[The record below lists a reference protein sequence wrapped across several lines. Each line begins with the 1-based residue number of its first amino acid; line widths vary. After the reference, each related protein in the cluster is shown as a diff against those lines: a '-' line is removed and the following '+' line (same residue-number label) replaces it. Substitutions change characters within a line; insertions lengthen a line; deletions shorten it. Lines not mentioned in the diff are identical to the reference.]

1 LLITASGPDLG
12 SGGFRSFMSRIRL
25 YVGTLVA
32 LAAVSL
38 AWVYTISPSVD
49 GESIQAAICFA
60 ALAAVSTVAAYK
72 KGARRES
79 GSVAFLPML
88 ASVIVVPNWITVATL
103 GIALLFV
110 EIAAKR
116 VLIKASFNVAQ
127 AILWVSCAIL
137 AYHYLGGA
145 PLRENSTVN
154 YVAFA
159 STLTVFAFLH
169 SSAVAGAIAISEGK
183 DFFEVW
189 WSGAKV
195 TVIADLLTL
204 PFVYVCALLY
214 VYWGPMGAVGFMVLA
229 IGYRH
234 INKVNWQLQQTNQ
247 ELLQLMVAAIE
258 ARDPY
263 TSGHSRRVSR
273 NARLIAQAIGLREK
287 QVERVAVAALL
298 HDVGK
303 IHEVFAP
310 ILSKPGRLTAEE
322 NAIMQTHPIKSEELV
337 KTVSQLGDVVAP
349 IRHHHENWDGT
360 GYPDGLVGEAIPLA
374 SRIIMFA
381 DTIDAMTTDRPY
393 RAALTETQ
401 VRNEFLKLRGRQFDP
416 NICDK
421 LLSSAIYPKLF
432 DQDLPLQPAIAE
444 NERRKTPPKSRL
456 AS

>member
-1 LLITASGPDLG
+1 MTN
-12 SGGFRSFMSRIRL
+12 RIRA
-25 YVGTLVA
+25 YVGSLVV
-32 LAAVSL
+32 LAAFTF
-38 AWVYTISPSVD
+38 AWVYEISPDVSRSTLK
-49 GESIQAAICFA
+49 GALWFA
-60 ALAAVSTVAAYK
+60 ALAALSGLLAYK
-72 KGARRES
+72 KAARRET

-88 ASVIVVPNWITVATL
+88 ASVIVAPSWITVACL
-103 GIALLFV
+103 GAATVVV
-110 EIAAKR
+110 EVAARR
-116 VLIKASFNVAQ
+116 VLIKAVFNVAQ
-127 AILWVSCAIL
+127 AMFWVACAVL
-137 AYHYLGGA
+137 AYHYLGGQ
-145 PLRENSTVN
+145 PLRRDAAV
-154 YVAFA
+154 YYPAFVAALAAFA
-159 STLTVFAFLH
+159 FIH
-169 SSAVAGAIAISEGK
+169 SSALAGAISISEGK
-183 DFFEVW
+183 SFFEVW
-189 WSGAKV
+189 WSGARV

-214 VYWGPMGAVGFMVLA
+214 VYWGPVGAIAFMILA
-229 IGYRH
+229 LGYRE

-263 TSGHSRRVSR
+263 TSGHSRRVAR
-273 NARLIAQAIGLREK
+273 NARLIAQAMGMRDR

-337 KTVSQLGDVVAP
+337 KTVSQLNDVVAP

-360 GYPDGLVGEAIPLA
+360 GYPDGLVGENIPIA

-393 RAALTETQ
+393 RAALSEAQ
-401 VRNEFLKLRGRQFDP
+401 VRSEFVKLRGRQFDP

-421 LLSSAIYPKLF
+421 LLTSSIYPRLF
-432 DQDLPLQPAIAE
+432 DQDVPIKPAIAE
-444 NERRKTPPKSRL
+444 QERRAVAAKSPLL

>member
-1 LLITASGPDLG
+1 MTN
-12 SGGFRSFMSRIRL
+12 RIRV
-25 YVGTLVA
+25 YVGTLVV
-32 LAAVSL
+32 LAAVTF
-38 AWVYTISPSVD
+38 AWVYNLSPQLSR
-49 GESIQAAICFA
+49 GTLKGALWFA
-60 ALAAVSTVAAYK
+60 ALAALSGLLAYK
-72 KGARRES
+72 KAARRET

-88 ASVIVVPNWITVATL
+88 ASVIVAPSWITVACL
-103 GIALLFV
+103 GAATVVV
-110 EIAAKR
+110 EVASRRA
-116 VLIKASFNVAQ
+116 LIKAIFNVAQ
-127 AILWVSCAIL
+127 AMFWVACAIL
-137 AYHYLGGA
+137 AYHYLGGK
-145 PLRENSTVN
+145 PLQVGAGV
-154 YVAFA
+154 YYPAFIA
-159 STLTVFAFLH
+159 ALAAFAFLH
-169 SSAVAGAIAISEGK
+169 SSALAGAISISEGK
-183 DFFEVW
+183 SFFEVW
-189 WSGAKV
+189 WSGARV

-204 PFVYVCALLY
+204 PFVYVCALLF
-214 VYWGPMGAVGFMVLA
+214 VYWGPVGAIAFMILA
-229 IGYRH
+229 LGYRE

-263 TSGHSRRVSR
+263 TSGHSRRVAR
-273 NARLIAQAIGLREK
+273 NARLIAQAIGLRER

-337 KTVSQLGDVVAP
+337 KTVSQLSDVVAP

-360 GYPDGLVGEAIPLA
+360 GYPDGLVGENIPIA

-393 RAALTETQ
+393 RAALTEAQ
-401 VRNEFLKLRGRQFDP
+401 VRSEFVKLRGRQFDP

-421 LLSSAIYPKLF
+421 LLTSSVYPRLF
-432 DQDLPLQPAIAE
+432 DQDVPLKPVIAE
-444 NERRKTPPKSRL
+444 QERRMVATKSPLL

>member
-1 LLITASGPDLG
+1 
-12 SGGFRSFMSRIRL
+12 MSNRIRV
-25 YVGTLVA
+25 YVGTLVLLA
-32 LAAVSL
+32 AGTLAWVYKISPDIGGAEIKGAVWFALLAAVSGL
-38 AWVYTISPSVD
+38 
-49 GESIQAAICFA
+49 
-60 ALAAVSTVAAYK
+60 AAYK
-72 KGARRES
+72 KGARKEA
-79 GSVAFLPML
+79 GSIAFLPML
-88 ASVIVVPNWITVATL
+88 ASVIVVPSWITVACL
-103 GIALLFV
+103 GVALLVV
-110 EIAAKR
+110 EIAARR
-116 VLIKASFNVAQ
+116 VAIKAIFNVAQ
-127 AILWVSCAIL
+127 AIFWVACAIL
-137 AYHYLGGA
+137 AYHYLGGR
-145 PLRENSTVN
+145 PLVTGGPVN
-154 YVAFA
+154 YVAFGA
-159 STLTVFAFLH
+159 ALAAFAFLH
-169 SSAVAGAIAISEGK
+169 SSALAGAISISENQS
-183 DFFEVW
+183 FFEVW
-189 WSGAKV
+189 WSGARV

-214 VYWGPMGAVGFMVLA
+214 VYWGPVGAIGFMILA

-263 TSGHSRRVSR
+263 TSGHSRRVAR
-273 NARLIAQAIGLREK
+273 NARLIAQAIGLRDR

-337 KTVSQLGDVVAP
+337 KTVSQLSDVVAP

-360 GYPDGLVGEAIPLA
+360 GYPDGLIGESIPIA

-393 RAALTETQ
+393 RAALTEAQ
-401 VRNEFLKLRGRQFDP
+401 VRSEFIRLRGRQFDP
-416 NICDK
+416 IICDK
-421 LLSSAIYPKLF
+421 LLNSPIYLRLF
-432 DQDLPLQPAIAE
+432 DQDVPLTPIIAE
-444 NERRKTPPKSRL
+444 NERIRSTPKSSPRL

>member
-1 LLITASGPDLG
+1 
-12 SGGFRSFMSRIRL
+12 MSNRIRV
-25 YVGTLVA
+25 YVSTLVLLA
-32 LAAVSL
+32 AGAFVWVYQLSPDIDSTAVKGALWFATLAAVS
-38 AWVYTISPSVD
+38 V
-49 GESIQAAICFA
+49 
-60 ALAAVSTVAAYK
+60 VAAYK
-72 KGARRES
+72 KGARREA

-88 ASVIVVPNWITVATL
+88 ASVIVFPSWITVASL
-103 GIALLFV
+103 GIAILAV
-110 EIAAKR
+110 EIAARR

-127 AILWVSCAIL
+127 AVLWVACAIL
-137 AYHYLGGA
+137 AYTYLGGT
-145 PLRENSTVN
+145 PLKIGSTVN
-154 YVAFA
+154 YAAFA
-159 STLTVFAFLH
+159 ATLAVFAFLH
-169 SSAVAGAIAISEGK
+169 SSALAGAIALSEDK

-195 TVIADLLTL
+195 TVIADILTL

-214 VYWGPMGAVGFMVLA
+214 VYWGPVGAIGFMILA

-263 TSGHSRRVSR
+263 TSGHSRRVAR
-273 NARLIAQAIGLREK
+273 NAKLIAQAIGLRDK

-303 IHEVFAP
+303 IHEIFAP

-337 KTVSQLGDVVAP
+337 RTVSQLGDVVAP

-360 GYPDGLVGEAIPLA
+360 GYPDGLVGDAIPLA

-393 RAALTETQ
+393 RAALTEAQ
-401 VRNEFLKLRGRQFDP
+401 VRSEFVKLRGRQFDP

-432 DQDLPLQPAIAE
+432 DQDVPLQPAIAE
-444 NERRKTPPKSRL
+444 QERRKTPAAVPRL